1 MEWTRSGKTLDP
13 KKTIKQVKWLWAGGK
28 KDQKQSSKNGRETYE
43 YEKTTYNDPLICILK
58 HKIHIP
64 NLSTPVFITT
74 FLV

>member
-13 KKTIKQVKWLWAGGK
+13 KKTIKQVSDCGQEEKRIRN
-28 KDQKQSSKNGRETYE
+28 SSKNGTETYE
-43 YEKTTYNDPLICILK
+43 YEKTTYNNPLICILK

-64 NLSTPVFITT
+64 NLSTPVFITK